1 MQPEQ
6 TKHGVFV
13 PLPLF
18 EAMARCYYGGGSRDR
33 LAPEV
38 SGEPAPRKEQ
48 PSPSEPLRERTEEPL
63 VQDLVITRMPGWKPR
78 GVAARTM
85 NEPPPPEPTDAS

>member
-1 MQPEQ
+1 MSQPEV

-18 EAMARCYYGGGSRDR
+18 EAMARCYYGGGTRDR
-33 LAPEV
+33 LAPEP
-38 SGEPAPRKEQ
+38 GEPAPRKEQ
-48 PSPSEPLRERTEEPL
+48 AAAQPLRENIEEPL
-63 VQDLVITRMPGWKPR
+63 IQDLVITRMPGWKPR

-85 NEPPPPEPTDAS
+85 NEPPPPEPDDAH